1 MYYTRSNMHIHT
13 IIAITDKCR
22 MCTVY
27 TVYTADA
34 DADDGEQ

>member
-13 IIAITDKCR
+13 IIAITDKYR
-22 MCTVY
+22 MC